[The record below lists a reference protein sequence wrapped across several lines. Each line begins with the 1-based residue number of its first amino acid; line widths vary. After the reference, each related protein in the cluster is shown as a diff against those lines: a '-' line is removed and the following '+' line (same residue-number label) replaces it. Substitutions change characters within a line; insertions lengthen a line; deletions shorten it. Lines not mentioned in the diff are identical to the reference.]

1 MLIADDDEGIC
12 RAVSRL
18 LSGSC
23 DVVGCAVDVESVLD
37 AVERLHPD
45 VVLLD
50 FSLPGSMTGLDL
62 CRDLAAST
70 RVKIIA
76 FTAFDDPDLRRMA
89 RAAGASGFL
98 WKVQAASQ
106 LLDTI
111 SAVAGGTTQTVDDG
125 SA

>member
-1 MLIADDDEGIC
+1 MLT
-12 RAVSRL
+12 
-18 LSGSC
+18 GSC
-23 DVVGCAVDVESVLD
+23 DVVGCAVDVASVLD

-62 CRDLAAST
+62 CRELVAST
-70 RVKIIA
+70 QVKIIA

-89 RAAGASGFL
+89 RAAGASGYV

-106 LLDTI
+106 LLETI
-111 SAVAGGTTQTVDDG
+111 FTVAGDTPQAVDDD